1 MAETTSQHQQ
11 SAFSNP
17 QNGQTPIDA
26 DQVTAND
33 NALRV
38 AYNAHDADGGIH
50 LQSVAAASLPSAGTA
65 GRKYLTTDTLRIFY
79 DTGSVMAE
87 IDYLNQTQGGTVA
100 GNVTFSGTLTGDLT
114 GNADTATALATA
126 RDIALTGDVTGSA
139 SFDGTGNASITV
151 AIGAGVIVN
160 ADISASA
167 AIADT
172 KLATIVTTGKVENS
186 ATTAT
191 SANTA
196 SAIVARDGS
205 GDFAAGVITGTR
217 LNNSGTTIT
226 LRGVTYTLPAA
237 DGTSGQV
244 LQTNGS
250 GTLSW
255 AAASSGFVTGSGTT
269 GKIPKWSSSSGLTDS
284 LLSESGSIVTVTGGL
299 TVTGNGSF
307 ATASVT
313 STLTVNGVG
322 YTFPAADGSSGYVLS
337 TNGSG
342 TLSWIAAGG
351 LSGSG
356 TTGTLPKWTGSAALG
371 NSLLS
376 ESGSDV
382 SVNGNLGVASGRVF
396 KVNGTQVV
404 GPREGSW
411 TFTGTAS
418 SGGKTAAV
426 NLSAT
431 PSDFDEC
438 AHKTEFDA
446 LARVVYALR
455 AAAQVHGLIGS

>member
-50 LQSVAAASLPSAGTA
+50 FQSVAASSLPSAGTA

-79 DTGSVMAE
+79 DTGSVMSE
-87 IDYLNQTQGGTVA
+87 IDYLNKTQGGTVA

-139 SFDGTGNASITV
+139 SFDGTGNASITA
-151 AIGAGVIVN
+151 AIGTGVIVN
-160 ADISASA
+160 ADINASA
-167 AIADT
+167 AIVDT
-172 KLATIVTTGKVENS
+172 KLATISTAGKVANT

-322 YTFPAADGSSGYVLS
+322 YTFPASDGSSGYVLS

-382 SVNGNLGVASGRVF
+382 SVNGNIGVASGRVF

-404 GPREGSW
+404 GPRE
-411 TFTGTAS
+411 TGWSPTWQNAASKTAS
-418 SGGKTAAV
+418 TAGIQNAP
-426 NLSAT
+426 AT
-431 PSDFDEC
+431 IDGAAPLAEVQ
-438 AHKTEFDA
+438 A
-446 LARVVYALR
+446 LESLVRALYN
-455 AAAQVHGLIGS
+455 AMQTHGLIN

>member
-50 LQSVAAASLPSAGTA
+50 FQSVAASSLPSAGTA

-79 DTGSVMAE
+79 DTGSVMSE
-87 IDYLNQTQGGTVA
+87 IDYLNKTQGGTVA

-139 SFDGTGNASITV
+139 SFDGTGNASITA
-151 AIGAGVIVN
+151 AIGTGVIVN
-160 ADISASA
+160 ADINASA
-167 AIADT
+167 AIVDT
-172 KLATIVTTGKVENS
+172 KLATISTAGKVANT

-255 AAASSGFVTGSGTT
+255 AAASSGFVTGSGTP

-322 YTFPAADGSSGYVLS
+322 YTFPASDGSSGYVLS

-382 SVNGNLGVASGRVF
+382 SVNGNIGVASGRVF

-404 GPREGSW
+404 GPRE
-411 TFTGTAS
+411 TGWSPTWQNAASKTAS
-418 SGGKTAAV
+418 TAGIQNA
-426 NLSAT
+426 
-431 PSDFDEC
+431 PSTIDGAAPLAEVQ
-438 AHKTEFDA
+438 A
-446 LARVVYALR
+446 LESLVRALYN
-455 AAAQVHGLIGS
+455 AMQTHGLIN

>member
-50 LQSVAAASLPSAGTA
+50 FQSVAASSLPSAGTA

-79 DTGSVMAE
+79 DTGSVMSE
-87 IDYLNQTQGGTVA
+87 IDYLNKTQGGTVA

-139 SFDGTGNASITV
+139 SFDGTGNASITA
-151 AIGAGVIVN
+151 AIGTGVIVN
-160 ADISASA
+160 ADINASA
-167 AIADT
+167 AIVDT
-172 KLATIVTTGKVENS
+172 KLATISTAGKVANT

-322 YTFPAADGSSGYVLS
+322 YTFPASDGSSGYVLS

-382 SVNGNLGVASGRVF
+382 SVNGNIGVASGRVF

-404 GPREGSW
+404 GPRE
-411 TFTGTAS
+411 TGWSPTWQNAASKTAS
-418 SGGKTAAV
+418 TAGIQNA
-426 NLSAT
+426 
-431 PSDFDEC
+431 PSTIDGAAPLAEVQ
-438 AHKTEFDA
+438 A
-446 LARVVYALR
+446 LESLVRALYN
-455 AAAQVHGLIGS
+455 AMQTHGLIN